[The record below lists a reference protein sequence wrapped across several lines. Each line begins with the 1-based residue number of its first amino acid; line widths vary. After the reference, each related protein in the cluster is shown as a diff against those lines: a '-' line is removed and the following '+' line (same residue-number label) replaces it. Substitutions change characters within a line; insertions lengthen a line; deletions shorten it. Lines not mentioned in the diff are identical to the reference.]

1 MNELPFFKMHGLGN
15 DFVIIDQRKLQ
26 INLNKELICRIA
38 NRQRG
43 VGCDQVAIILK
54 NPQTDAELVFFN
66 SDGSKSTTCGNATR
80 CIARHLMQDLH
91 KSKLTL
97 TTGNKILTAKDL
109 GQGLISVNMGNPEME
124 WNNIPISEEIDTLKL
139 PIEGSPTAT
148 GMGNPH
154 CTFFVDDVDQIDL
167 ENLGPKFEN
176 HPLFPEK
183 TNVQFASVLGP
194 SHLRA
199 RVWERGVGITLS
211 SGSSSCAVVVAAVRN
226 NFTKKKVVVDLDG
239 GQLEINWQS
248 DGVWMTGET
257 AHSFDGHLTEE
268 FLKI

>member
-1 MNELPFFKMHGLGN
+1 MNELPFLKMHGLGN

-66 SDGSKSTTCGNATR
+66 SDGSTSTTCGNATR

-154 CTFFVDDVDQIDL
+154 CTFLWTMLTKSILRILGQ
-167 ENLGPKFEN
+167 NL
-176 HPLFPEK
+176 K
-183 TNVQFASVLGP
+183 TTPFFQ
-194 SHLRA
+194 
-199 RVWERGVGITLS
+199 
-211 SGSSSCAVVVAAVRN
+211 
-226 NFTKKKVVVDLDG
+226 KKQMCSLQVYW
-239 GQLEINWQS
+239 GQAI
-248 DGVWMTGET
+248 
-257 AHSFDGHLTEE
+257 
-268 FLKI
+268 

>member
-1 MNELPFFKMHGLGN
+1 M
-15 DFVIIDQRKLQ
+15 
-26 INLNKELICRIA
+26 
-38 NRQRG
+38 
-43 VGCDQVAIILK
+43 
-54 NPQTDAELVFFN
+54 
-66 SDGSKSTTCGNATR
+66 
-80 CIARHLMQDLH
+80 
-91 KSKLTL
+91 
-97 TTGNKILTAKDL
+97 
-109 GQGLISVNMGNPEME
+109 
-124 WNNIPISEEIDTLKL
+124 

-167 ENLGPKFEN
+167 EDLGPKFEN

-183 TNVQFASVLGP
+183 TNVQFASVLGS

-226 NFTKKKVVVDLDG
+226 NLTKKKVVVDLDG

-257 AHSFDGHLTEE
+257 AHSFDGRLTQE
-268 FLKI
+268 FLMI

>member
-66 SDGSKSTTCGNATR
+66 SDGSTSTTCGNATR

-154 CTFFVDDVDQIDL
+154 CTFFVDDIDQIDL
-167 ENLGPKFEN
+167 EDLGPKFEN

-183 TNVQFASVLGP
+183 TNVQFASVLGS

-226 NFTKKKVVVDLDG
+226 NLTKKKVVVDLDG

-257 AHSFDGHLTEE
+257 AHSFNGHLTEE